1 MARSLERRIA
11 RLQAQRLAAAPRML
25 AWQDTGEPGIDA
37 DTVQLA
43 GGERL
48 TLDEWHQRYS
58 HGTLI
63 RVVYGEQDEP
73 RRTGTYAVGV
83 FFGVF
88 VMCYS
93 LLK

>member
-11 RLQAQRLAAAPRML
+11 RLQVQRLAAVPRML

-48 TLDEWHQRYS
+48 TLDE
-58 HGTLI
+58 LCL
-63 RVVYGEQDEP
+63 VM
-73 RRTGTYAVGV
+73 RTNRDIAQ
-83 FFGVF
+83 
-88 VMCYS
+88 
-93 LLK
+93 